1 MAYQHSNRLTAHWQP
16 KNLTPSARSVALYL
30 AQNIRGEGNYA
41 GLFFNSGEQIAL
53 ALQINPSSAYSAV
66 RQLLAAGYFT
76 YQVLPEHARTG
87 LRTFSLALDCPP
99 TCPNIQ
105 THYSA
110 LELAA
115 RPQLT
120 EIDLSDFLEYSD
132 TPVKF
137 SQANTLTPVEFPRAY
152 KELTNKEIDL
162 DIEPVGSKFSETEL
176 AARLEKVILTLVET
190 HLQTSDTSI
199 NHTRLLEAVTNE
211 PRAVALKAVA
221 IIAERQPKNPEAYIR
236 SIVAN
241 DPGALLEVGENSG
254 YPVALVSLF
263 RNNLDALEK
272 GRSSFSNPFQ
282 CSLLYGTYLIE
293 NGFVPSELIEIA
305 KARANDLYRALEQ
318 GRWNTLADLVGE
330 CIGATYGLE
339 YKSGFSGNHDRYN
352 RLDLFGNDAQAYAL
366 AVERSKERLDYQAL
380 AETDF
385 EDYLRQKYPGATNL
399 YRVRTDEDYL
409 IAEKIRDTYREAN
422 PALYGDAEYYNALIE
437 PQLSALDPNAPTF
450 EEYRKITEPE
460 TTEQLLEKTLAEW
473 SEFWNAYPTR
483 ADGRKG
489 TEYTAAQA
497 WIKARHSVTANGIL
511 EHLKDYAYAT
521 DREYVKFPNK
531 WLEVEYDLNPDKA
544 SATADPRP
552 IKWG

>member
-1 MAYQHSNRLTAHWQP
+1 MAYQHANRLTAHWQP

-241 DPGALLEVGENSG
+241 DPGALLEVGENSS
-254 YPVALVSLF
+254 YPVAIVSLF
-263 RNNLDALEK
+263 RNNLDAIEA
-272 GRSSFSNPFQ
+272 GHRSSKLFDHPRE
-282 CSLLYGTYLIE
+282 YGTYLIE

-305 KARANDLYRALEQ
+305 KARANDRARALAL
-318 GRWNTLADLVGE
+318 GKWNTLADLVGE

-339 YKSGFSGNHDRYN
+339 YKSGFSGAEDRFS

-366 AVERSKERLDYQAL
+366 AVERSKARLDYKAL

-385 EDYLRQKYPGATNL
+385 EDYLRQKYPGQKNL
-399 YRVRTDEDYL
+399 HSVKTREDYF
-409 IAEKIRDTYREAN
+409 TYQTLDEQYAEAN
-422 PALYGDAEYYNALIE
+422 PALYGEAEYYNALIE
-437 PQLSALDPNAPTF
+437 PQLSALDPNAPTL
-450 EEYRKITEPE
+450 EEWLKITERE

-473 SEFWNAYPTR
+473 SEFWNAYPAR

-552 IKWG
+552 KQWG